1 MFFAVGFSCKHLDEN
16 YNDDVLTVL
25 HAGGI
30 SSQSFWQKL
39 KSAIPRCSCRKLS
52 CWNEEYHG
60 GKSQGGMRGGR
71 QTGRQGRQ
79 NHRHKDKQ
87 RI

>member
-60 GKSQGGMRGGR
+60 GKKSRWNERGKADR
-71 QTGRQGRQ
+71 QTRQAEP
-79 NHRHKDKQ
+79 
-87 RI
+87 